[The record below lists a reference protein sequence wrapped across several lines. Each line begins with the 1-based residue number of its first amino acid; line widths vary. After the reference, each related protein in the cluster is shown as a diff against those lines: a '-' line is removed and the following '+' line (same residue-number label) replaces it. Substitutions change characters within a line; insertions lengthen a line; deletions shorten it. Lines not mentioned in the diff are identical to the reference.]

1 MAEMWTR
8 VTWLGLESWFW
19 WLQNRLDKI
28 THDSRLDLDLTAID
42 LRLDSDFAPLTCNDS
57 IRQKH
62 LFFYITNIFPASRA
76 RYQRRIHFREKKTA
90 REDKSTL
97 VSSIISKR
105 NFDIIYILFRI
116 TVLVSYRLRLR
127 WRWSVSSFSS
137 VARFGGFPRPIGLH
151 FEDV

>member
-62 LFFYITNIFPASRA
+62 FFFYIANKFPAWRA
-76 RYQRRIHFREKKTA
+76 RHQRRIHFREKKTA
-90 REDKSTL
+90 SEDKSTL

-105 NFDIIYILFRI
+105 NFDIIYTLTLTLLLLQFKP
-116 TVLVSYRLRLR
+116 TVHSHI
-127 WRWSVSSFSS
+127 SS
-137 VARFGGFPRPIGLH
+137 
-151 FEDV
+151 ETT